1 MNYIQYRCMLN
12 GGKNHL
18 INHYQILQ
26 FQSYDIIK
34 KSKVIKTLPPP
45 LVPTEYVPQKPVP
58 KPKTQKSRPVPILRS
73 SLFPKPV
80 DKENQKTD

>member
-1 MNYIQYRCMLN
+1 MEKSFN
-12 GGKNHL
+12 
-18 INHYQILQ
+18 
-26 FQSYDIIK
+26 QSLLDTPVPKLWYNK

-58 KPKTQKSRPVPILRS
+58 KPKTQKSGPVPILRS